1 VTVVAIDGPA
11 GAGKSTVARELA
23 HALGWRYVDTGAM
36 YRALAFAALERGIE
50 PTDGAALGRLASCL
64 EITVD
69 GHRVTVSGADVSG
82 RIRAP
87 EVTRWVSEVS
97 AHPEVRSVMVLR
109 QRRLAAA
116 GDVVMEGRDIGT
128 AVVPNAEVK
137 VYLTASLPIRA
148 RRRARDLGLHTDAST
163 LAELER
169 ELARRDATDASRA
182 TSPLSQA
189 PDAMVVDA
197 TDADVD
203 TVVRTIVARIE
214 RSGRGG

>member
-23 HALGWRYVDTGAM
+23 HALGWRHVDTGAM
-36 YRALAFAALERGIE
+36 YRALAVAALERGIE
-50 PTDGAALGRLASCL
+50 PSDGAALGRLASCL
-64 EITVD
+64 EITAE
-69 GHRVTVSGADVSG
+69 GPRVSVGGADVSG

-87 EVTRWVSEVS
+87 EVTRTVSEVS

-109 QRRLAAA
+109 QRRLAA

-128 AVVPNAEVK
+128 AVVPDAEVK
-137 VYLTASLPIRA
+137 VYLTASLPTRA
-148 RRRARDLGLHTDAST
+148 WRRARDLGLPPDAST

-189 PDAMVVDA
+189 RDAMVVDA
-197 TDADVD
+197 TDVDVE